1 MQSWNEV
8 RARQERHSDALR
20 LAERDRLVLHELALA
35 ERTGSGQQ
43 FHRRAM
49 TWLGRGLVAWGWRML
64 EYFGPSVE
72 VGATE

>member
-8 RARQERHSDALR
+8 RARQERHKDALR
-20 LAERDRLVLHELALA
+20 LAEKDRLVLHELALT
-35 ERTGSGQQ
+35 ERTGSGQR

-49 TWLGRGLVAWGWRML
+49 TWLGRGLVASGRRML
-64 EYFGPSVE
+64 ECFGPSVE